1 VTSSGYKRM
10 WLVAMFDVP
19 VTDAPARRAYRRLF
33 AGLRRNGFLRLQYSV
48 YARHFSSEAAARPIL
63 RSLQGLVP
71 KGGEVRLLLVTE
83 RQYERMWIFQGRK
96 RLDPERPL
104 PQLILI

>member
-1 VTSSGYKRM
+1 VRYAATHYCSAAGWAICAEAGRM
-10 WLVAMFDVP
+10 H
-19 VTDAPARRAYRRLF
+19 R
-33 AGLRRNGFLRLQYSV
+33 
-48 YARHFSSEAAARPIL
+48 SSEAAARPIQ

-104 PQLILI
+104 PQLVLI